1 MFASTKK
8 FWLFTAALNGLIAVI
23 MGAVAAHAV
32 ADPQMAAM
40 AEKASLYQLI
50 HAVVLLSLSNRPGK
64 FIEWARRMFLIGIIL
79 FSGTLYIR
87 VLTEWAPITNLAPTG
102 GLSLMAGWLLL
113 MLAASQEE

>member
-1 MFASTKK
+1 MLAFNKK
-8 FWLFTAALNGLIAVI
+8 FWLFTAALNGLLAVI

-32 ADPQMAAM
+32 ADSQLAMM

-64 FIEWARRMFLIGIIL
+64 FTKWARRMFLIGIIL

-87 VLTEWAPITNLAPTG
+87 ALTEWAPITKLAPTG

-113 MLAASQEE
+113 MRASFKEE